1 MPGQQVGIKLVT
13 QQSQVRIFSVVP
25 GSLAHMDGRLRNGD
39 ILLKVSNQRVR
50 SSDEAAKEIVRV
62 KNDNVISL
70 MVARTAKSTTAELP
84 QRNVPKN
91 FPKIL
96 PRKKRFL
103 NIKRP
108 HLVIPDQ
115 NASRQTSTI
124 NSKSIDK
131 VILFKKA
138 LGESLG
144 LGIAGGLGS
153 LFGDLPVFVLD
164 IKPGGRVACDGRIRK
179 VR

>member
-1 MPGQQVGIKLVT
+1 M
-13 QQSQVRIFSVVP
+13 
-25 GSLAHMDGRLRNGD
+25 
-39 ILLKVSNQRVR
+39 
-50 SSDEAAKEIVRV
+50 
-62 KNDNVISL
+62 
-70 MVARTAKSTTAELP
+70 
-84 QRNVPKN
+84 
-91 FPKIL
+91 
-96 PRKKRFL
+96 
-103 NIKRP
+103 KRP

-179 VR
+179 VG

>member
-1 MPGQQVGIKLVT
+1 MQVERQTGFEVERTINLSIAKMPGQQVGIKLVT

-84 QRNVPKN
+84 QRNVLKN
-91 FPKIL
+91 FSKIFFSGEKKIL
-96 PRKKRFL
+96 KKLFL
-103 NIKRP
+103 
-108 HLVIPDQ
+108 
-115 NASRQTSTI
+115 
-124 NSKSIDK
+124 
-131 VILFKKA
+131 
-138 LGESLG
+138 
-144 LGIAGGLGS
+144 
-153 LFGDLPVFVLD
+153 
-164 IKPGGRVACDGRIRK
+164 
-179 VR
+179 

>member
-1 MPGQQVGIKLVT
+1 MFVKFF
-13 QQSQVRIFSVVP
+13 RITENT
-25 GSLAHMDGRLRNGD
+25 R
-39 ILLKVSNQRVR
+39 QY
-50 SSDEAAKEIVRV
+50 
-62 KNDNVISL
+62 
-70 MVARTAKSTTAELP
+70 
-84 QRNVPKN
+84 
-91 FPKIL
+91 
-96 PRKKRFL
+96 RKFL
-103 NIKRP
+103 NVKRP

-115 NASRQTSTI
+115 TASRQTSTI
-124 NSKSIDK
+124 SSKSIDK

-179 VR
+179 VGSNDNAELFINIIQGRLIDINQQ